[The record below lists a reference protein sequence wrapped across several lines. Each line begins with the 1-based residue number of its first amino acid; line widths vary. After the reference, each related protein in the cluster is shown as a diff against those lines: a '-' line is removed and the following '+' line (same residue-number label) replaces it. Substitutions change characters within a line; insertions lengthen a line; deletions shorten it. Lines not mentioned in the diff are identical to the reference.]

1 MLSEKMWNLYW
12 TVRNRLEMQ
21 EEGQGLAEYA
31 LLLGLIA
38 VVVIAAVTLLG
49 TQINTVL
56 GRITTALSP
65 VAA

>member
-1 MLSEKMWNLYW
+1 MTEKITCLYLQL
-12 TVRNRLEMQ
+12 RNRLEMQ

-56 GRITTALSP
+56 GRITAALAP
-65 VAA
+65 VAS

>member
-1 MLSEKMWNLYW
+1 MLNERMWKLYW
-12 TVRNRLEMQ
+12 AVRNRLEMQ

-56 GRITTALSP
+56 GRITTALAP
-65 VAA
+65 VAS